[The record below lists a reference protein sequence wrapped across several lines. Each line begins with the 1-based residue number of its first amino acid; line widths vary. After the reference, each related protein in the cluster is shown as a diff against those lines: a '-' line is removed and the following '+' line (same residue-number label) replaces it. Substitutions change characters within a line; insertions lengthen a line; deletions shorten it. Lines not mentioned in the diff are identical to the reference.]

1 MIDGCTI
8 SGTMNL
14 ASGGYWMG
22 GVVYTNSGTI
32 QNCYV
37 NVKDPNGNVVYNNNN
52 GNGTLA
58 NVYCTSD
65 CTGTKQGTVVYKFVA
80 VENGGISSL
89 TPTTEPVCAFGTNK
103 YYTED
108 TEVTF
113 TAEVESDKTAD
124 PIYCNG
130 VPVSKNSDGSYTFTV
145 AEEDVKV
152 QTKESLP
159 DRKITCANASGGT
172 ITASP
177 STAHAYEEITLT
189 ATPGSGYLLNGITA
203 TTSDSKSVNV
213 SYEPWYKQINTASF
227 RMPDADV
234 TVTPVFTAIHC
245 LFSEIQLCTRR

>member
-1 MIDGCTI
+1 
-8 SGTMNL
+8 
-14 ASGGYWMG
+14 MG